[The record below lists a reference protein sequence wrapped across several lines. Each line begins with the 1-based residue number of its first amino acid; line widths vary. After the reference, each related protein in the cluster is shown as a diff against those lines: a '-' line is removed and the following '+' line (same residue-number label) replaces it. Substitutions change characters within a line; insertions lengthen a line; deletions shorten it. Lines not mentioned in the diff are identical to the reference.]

1 MTSNIGK
8 RAISEGRGC
17 LSPISEILDDMRN
30 GRMVVLVDAE
40 ERENEGDLVIPA
52 QMATPDAVNFMAR
65 YGRGLI
71 CLTLTGA
78 RAKELQLEA
87 MVGRNLSRNRTAFTQ
102 SIEAREGIST
112 GISAADRARTI
123 ATAIDP
129 TKGAGDIV
137 SPGHVF
143 PLVARE
149 GGVLIRAG
157 HTEASVDLARLAGLY
172 PAAVICEIMNDDGT
186 MARLPD
192 LVTFAQRHGLKIG
205 AIEDLIAHRLRND
218 HLVKSVAKTSITT
231 GVAGR
236 FDMHVYETTVEPAE
250 HLALVKGDLSAPG
263 PVLVRVHAVSILG
276 DVLGVG
282 EAGESTQIAN
292 ALRMIEREGRGVVVL
307 IRDLRP
313 RLVSEWISSREQ
325 PKKPADGSRERRQV
339 EIGIGSQI
347 LTDLGVRDMVLLT
360 NSPAHVYVGV
370 EGFGLRIVGT
380 RRIE

>member
-1 MTSNIGK
+1 VTHDVGK
-8 RAISEGRGC
+8 YAISEGRGC
-17 LSPISEILDDMRN
+17 LSSIPEILEDMRN

-78 RAKELQLEA
+78 RAGELQLEA
-87 MVGRNLSRNRTAFTQ
+87 MVGRNRSRNRTAFTQ

-123 ATAIDP
+123 ATAIDA
-129 TKGAGDIV
+129 TKGAADLV

-186 MARLPD
+186 MARMPD
-192 LVTFAQRHGLKIG
+192 LVAFAQRHGLKIG
-205 AIEDLIAHRLRND
+205 AIEDLIAYRLRYD
-218 HLVKSVAKTSITT
+218 HLVRAIAKTSVTT
-231 GVAGR
+231 AAAGP
-236 FDMHVYETTVEPAE
+236 FDLHVYETTVETGE

-263 PVLVRVHAVSILG
+263 PVLVRVHAVNLLG

-282 EAGESTQIAN
+282 EAGEGTQIGN
-292 ALRMIEREGRGVVVL
+292 SLRMIEREGRGVVVL

-313 RLVSEWISSREQ
+313 KSVSEWIAGRVQ
-325 PKKPADGSRERRQV
+325 PAKPAEGARERRRV
-339 EIGIGSQI
+339 EIGVGSQI

-360 NSPAHVYVGV
+360 NSPAHVYVGL

>member
-1 MTSNIGK
+1 MTHDVGK
-8 RAISEGRGC
+8 HAISEGRGC
-17 LSPISEILDDMRN
+17 LSSITEILEDMRN

-78 RAKELQLEA
+78 RAAELELEA
-87 MVGRNLSRNRTAFTQ
+87 MVGRNRSRNRTAFTQ
-102 SIEAREGIST
+102 SIEARDGIST

-123 ATAIDP
+123 ATAIDA
-129 TKGAGDIV
+129 TKGAADIV

-157 HTEASVDLARLAGLY
+157 HTEASVDMARLAGLY

-186 MARLPD
+186 MARMPD
-192 LVTFAQRHGLKIG
+192 LVAFAQRHGLKIG
-205 AIEDLIAHRLRND
+205 AIEDLIADRLRNE
-218 HLVKSVAKTSITT
+218 HLVRPVAKTSVSTT
-231 GVAGR
+231 AGK
-236 FDMHVYETTVEPAE
+236 FDLHVYETTVDQGE
-250 HLALVKGDLSAPG
+250 HLALVKGDVAAPG
-263 PVLVRVHAVSILG
+263 PVLVRVHAVNLLG
-276 DVLGVG
+276 DLLGVG
-282 EAGESTQIAN
+282 EAGEGQIAN
-292 ALRMIEREGRGVVVL
+292 SLRMIEKEGRGVVVL

-313 RLVSEWISSREQ
+313 KSVSEWISGRLQSA
-325 PKKPADGSRERRQV
+325 KPVEGARERRRV
-339 EIGIGSQI
+339 EIGVGSQI

-360 NSPAHVYVGV
+360 NSPAQVYVGL

-380 RRIE
+380 RGIE